1 MATRKSYEDYLKT
14 ITPAWI
20 DPIDAAAYQA
30 DAQRRAAHTAANRM
44 SREDF
49 LKKYGQ
55 TFVADDKGGN
65 AASEVAGQDVGAY
78 YDNYLAD
85 GATGDSSGFGGK
97 YRDANPYFDAWDN
110 VDPHPESQDLGGVG
124 EFWRQIGRPAA
135 TAAAMYLGVNA
146 LGGLMG
152 GSGTA
157 AGVTGATTAP
167 VTGGTLGVTGTALPE
182 LAAIGG
188 ESVAGLGGLEAGGL
202 GAFPSAMGTE
212 TGFGMGFGSAGAGA
226 GIEGYGGVTGLLAP
240 GGSAIGSSSMI
251 DKAGQ
256 FIKDNPTLAKIGG
269 AAVGAFANSKD
280 TKNTNTQST
289 DPWAPAQPYLLDNLK
304 TNAAMQEHYRANP
317 FSNEQKT
324 AYQGLLNTVANNSA
338 NAAPMMANAN
348 SFMQSSRGRT
358 PAMQGLLSGTQADPI
373 DWTQYANIGRK

>member
-14 ITPAWI
+14 ITPGMLGGDGRFLGPGAGINYTAEGLTPQEFYTGESGYDPMPYEDSNSLKFQIPQDDISWI
-20 DPIDAAAYQA
+20 EGAQNTGARGEFLAALLATVGGFG
-30 DAQRRAAHTAANRM
+30 AA
-44 SREDF
+44 
-49 LKKYGQ
+49 
-55 TFVADDKGGN
+55 
-65 AASEVAGQDVGAY
+65 GAY
-78 YDNYLAD
+78 GGG
-85 GATGDSSGFGGK
+85 GA
-97 YRDANPYFDAWDN
+97 
-110 VDPHPESQDLGGVG
+110 
-124 EFWRQIGRPAA
+124 
-135 TAAAMYLGVNA
+135 
-146 LGGLMG
+146 
-152 GSGTA
+152 A
-157 AGVTGATTAP
+157 AGVGGATTAP

-188 ESVAGLGGLEAGGL
+188 ESVAGL

-324 AYQGLLNTVANNSA
+324 AYQGLLNTVANNQA
-338 NAAPMMANAN
+338 NAAPMTANAN
-348 SFMQSSRGRT
+348 AFMKSNRGRM
-358 PAMQGLLSGTQADPI
+358 PAMQGLLSGTQAAPI
-373 DWTQYANIGRK
+373 DWNAYANIGRK